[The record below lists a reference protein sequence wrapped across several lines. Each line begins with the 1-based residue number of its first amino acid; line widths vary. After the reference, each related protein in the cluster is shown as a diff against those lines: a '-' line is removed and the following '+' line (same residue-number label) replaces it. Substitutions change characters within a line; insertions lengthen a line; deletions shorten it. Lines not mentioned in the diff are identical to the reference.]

1 MSKKNVL
8 MNSKT
13 SVKGDFFLPY
23 EPTPQGYEQ
32 EKFAHEKENIC
43 KGGFFPALWTDSPG
57 LWARKLLMK
66 RKIFVKGDFF
76 LPYEPTPQGFEQE
89 KFAHEK
95 ENICKGGFVPA
106 I

>member
-1 MSKKNVL
+1 MGLNIFEFEFEFLLIYSNSKCKNRLPRVMSKKNVL

-43 KGGFFPALWTDSPG
+43 LQIK
-57 LWARKLLMK
+57 K
-66 RKIFVKGDFF
+66 
-76 LPYEPTPQGFEQE
+76 
-89 KFAHEK
+89 
-95 ENICKGGFVPA
+95 
-106 I
+106 